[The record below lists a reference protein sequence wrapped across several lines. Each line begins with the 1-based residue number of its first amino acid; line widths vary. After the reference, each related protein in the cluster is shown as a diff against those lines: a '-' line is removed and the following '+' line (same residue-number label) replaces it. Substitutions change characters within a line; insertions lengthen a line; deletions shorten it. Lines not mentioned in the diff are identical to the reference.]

1 MLLST
6 LLSALPDATLLGPRE
21 AEIGGIAYD
30 SRVLERGELF
40 VALPGMHV
48 DGHRFIAAAVARG
61 AAAVLCRYEPGD
73 EPPVPHVL
81 VPDTRAAMA
90 DLAAAFYGH
99 PSEHLRVIGVTGTD
113 GKTTTGFLLHAMLQG
128 TGHAAGLIGTVAFR
142 VGDREWENS
151 SRQTTPEAPDVQRL
165 LAAMAA
171 ARVEYAVV
179 EATSHA
185 LMLDRLRGC
194 HFDAGILTNITSDHL
209 DFHGTLDQYRAAKA
223 RLFHGLGSGKAGRAS
238 VAQRSAAMPHPQG
251 GKKAVAPVAILNR
264 DDASYEYMRAASAAP
279 VLSYG
284 RHPEAD
290 VRADEVD
297 VLAGG
302 IRFRATTPAGDV
314 EVRSPLTGRFNVH
327 NLLAALAFAV
337 AQGIDPGAAAEALA
351 AMPGVAGR
359 MRRVDAGQPFT
370 VVVDYA
376 HTPDSL
382 AKVLDELRAVT
393 TGRLIAVFG
402 AAGERDRGKRPH
414 MGRIAAERCELVI
427 LTDEDPRLED
437 RLAIIEEIA
446 AGARAAGARV
456 GESLLLCPERRAAI
470 EVAVRAARPGDTI
483 LLAGKGHER
492 CIIVGTERIP
502 WDEEAEARAALAAAL
517 GAAT

>member
-1 MLLST
+1 MLLSILLST
-6 LLSALPDATLLGPRE
+6 LTEATLVGPRE

-30 SRVLERGELF
+30 ARVLERGELF
-40 VALPGMHV
+40 VALPGVHV

-61 AAAVLCRYEPGD
+61 AAAVLCQYEPGD
-73 EPPVPHVL
+73 DPPVPHVL

-99 PSEHLRVIGVTGTD
+99 PSDHLTVIGVTGTD

-128 TGHAAGLIGTVAFR
+128 AGHAAGLIGTVAFR

-223 RLFHGLGSGKAGRAS
+223 RLFHGLGSGKK
-238 VAQRSAAMPHPQG
+238 AA
-251 GKKAVAPVAILNR
+251 APVAILNR

-284 RHPEAD
+284 RHPEAA
-290 VRADEVD
+290 VRAHEVD

-337 AQGIDPGAAAEALA
+337 SQGIDPGAAAAALA

-393 TGRLIAVFG
+393 AGRLIAVFG

-446 AGARAAGARV
+446 AGAGAAGARA

-470 EVAVRAARPGDTI
+470 EVAVRAAQPGDTI